1 MEAVFFAILTQCFK
15 TITMKNAI
23 LPLFLLVLFLFSQ
36 CKEDEDEDQPATPA
50 VTLPEVITS
59 EVDSITEMSAVVA
72 AEIIS
77 NGNSEIL
84 IKGLCYGTE
93 PNPDLDGSTT
103 TETIESDI
111 FMSSL
116 NGLSMG
122 TEYFVRAY
130 AFNALG
136 VSYGNE
142 LNFTTGSETNSGL
155 PEVSTIEVDSISS
168 DGALVRAEVIS
179 SGTSAITQRGVCYGL
194 SQNPDLT
201 GMSTTEDGFSGEFT
215 SALEGLSPDT
225 EYFVRAYASNNSG
238 VTYGN
243 ELNFSTPSIA
253 ALVEGFESSSV
264 SIDFSGGGYI
274 FFTAAFNVQ
283 TNWTIEITGLESDAI
298 KTISGDSQTIDQSN
312 STWNGSATAT
322 SIFKAE
328 QCEVKLIVPNNPFI
342 EETIQIDVL
351 GPKLLGGDLITD
363 FEQDLGSNLFIGDFE
378 FELIADV
385 GQVQDANAVQGSSY
399 LYLEGTDNSSGG
411 PTDNFFVGLAR
422 VFATLQGSPYFS
434 IPTTDPSQVYF
445 NALAY
450 NELLYSRV
458 VVGFIID
465 TNDSGVFDQGVDEVR
480 SIEYS
485 GAPESPSGWNDLNFT
500 MLDAG
505 VSSDEL
511 SKVLGIE
518 FALISLNNLQPIPR
532 EPVGFGFDYLAFSV
546 GQPLDF

>member
-36 CKEDEDEDQPATPA
+36 CKEDEDEDQPAPPA

-264 SIDFSGGGYI
+264 SIDFSGGG
-274 FFTAAFNVQ
+274 
-283 TNWTIEITGLESDAI
+283 
-298 KTISGDSQTIDQSN
+298 DSQTIDQSN

-511 SKVLGIE
+511 SKVLGVE